1 MNNKDIGQLIKQVND
16 KLKAKADASLKKSG
30 LTFSQTI
37 VMEFVHR
44 QGGQT
49 TQKEI
54 EDHMQVS
61 HPTVVGLVTRLENSG
76 FLYCYIDPKNRRSK
90 IVCETQKALEI
101 KNAMHQDTLNTEHKL
116 TAGLS
121 EAELDEFRRILGI
134 IYKNIEYIE

>member
-1 MNNKDIGQLIKQVND
+1 MTDKDIGPLIKRVND
-16 KLKAKADASLKKSG
+16 KLKAAADASLKESG

-37 VMEFVHR
+37 VMEFVHS

-61 HPTVVGLVTRLENSG
+61 HPTVVGIVTRLEKNG
-76 FLYCYIDPKNRRSK
+76 FLTCCMDETDRRIK
-90 IVCETQKALEI
+90 IVRETDKAVEAKNTMCAEAQK
-101 KNAMHQDTLNTEHKL
+101 TERRI

-121 EAELDEFRRILGI
+121 DKDLEDLRRMLNT
-134 IYKNIEYIE
+134 IYNNI